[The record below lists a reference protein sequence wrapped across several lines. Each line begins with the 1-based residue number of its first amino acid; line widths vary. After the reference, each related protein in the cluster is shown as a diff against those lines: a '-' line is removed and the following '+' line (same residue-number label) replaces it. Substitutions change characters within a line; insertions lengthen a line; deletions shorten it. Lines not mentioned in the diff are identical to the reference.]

1 MLHILADQLACSPLQ
16 GALFCLHSIEKG
28 GPRDDDIFPALSPAS
43 PGQRPANAFAGL
55 TRDFLQNFFLVCPS
69 WLCSVAR
76 SSARACSLIHRRA
89 LTLIS
94 DDGCMPRM
102 S

>member
-16 GALFCLHSIEKG
+16 DALFWLRSIEKG
-28 GPRDDDIFPALSPAS
+28 GPRDDDIFPALSPAW

-55 TRDFLQNFFLVCPS
+55 TRAFYRTLLVCPS
-69 WLCSVAR
+69 WPCGVAR
-76 SSARACSLIHRRA
+76 YSARACILIHRRA
-89 LTLIS
+89 LTLTS
-94 DDGCMPRM
+94 DDGCMPRI